1 MKKVLLVIFSV
12 FIVSNAAAAQHASK
26 QEEVEATVSMRENDF
41 ALCGQPFYDNLYAL
55 TVKIFVD
62 GASNVSSDDYAE
74 QVFALVRSSAEFAGN
89 ADAFVDHIKDIP
101 GQLVQIIL
109 EDPEVLASCAN
120 FSVALVG
127 PP

>member
-1 MKKVLLVIFSV
+1 MKKVLIVIFSV
-12 FIVSNAAAAQHASK
+12 FVIGSVAAAQHSREKEESAAS
-26 QEEVEATVSMRENDF
+26 VSIRQNDF
-41 ALCGQPFYDNLYAL
+41 VLCGQPFYDNLYAL
-55 TVKIFVD
+55 TVKVFAE
-62 GASNVSSDDYAE
+62 GASNVVPEEYAE
-74 QVFALVRSSAEFAGN
+74 QVVALVHSSAEFAGN

-101 GQLVQIIL
+101 GQLVEIIL

>member
-1 MKKVLLVIFSV
+1 MNRVLLVFFSAF
-12 FIVSNAAAAQHASK
+12 FIGPVIAAQHGGGA
-26 QEEVEATVSMRENDF
+26 EEFATSVSIRQNDL

-55 TVKIFVD
+55 TVEVFAD
-62 GASNVSSDDYAE
+62 GASKVMADDYAE
-74 QVFALVRSSAEFAGN
+74 QVFTLVRSSAEFEGN
-89 ADAFVDHIKDIP
+89 AAAFIDHIKDIP
-101 GQLVQIIL
+101 GQLLEIIR

>member
-1 MKKVLLVIFSV
+1 MKKSIIVIISV
-12 FIVSNAAAAQHASK
+12 CIIIPVVAAQHGS
-26 QEEVEATVSMRENDF
+26 ENEDLSSSVSIRQNDF

-55 TVKIFVD
+55 TVKVFAD
-62 GASNVSSDDYAE
+62 GASSVMADEYAE
-74 QVFALVRSSAEFAGN
+74 QVFALVRSSEEFAVN

-101 GQLVQIIL
+101 GQLVDIIL
-109 EDPEVLASCAN
+109 EDSEVLASCAN